1 MRNEQAAA
9 SPASQSAGAADM
21 TNELLQKYTGT
32 SADDCRIMMELNA
45 ERTPGTTLTEIA
57 LILTAMNHLG
67 IEKKAHRQAL
77 AKAARSALNRLAV
90 LPA

>member
-9 SPASQSAGAADM
+9 DAALKAAEARTYLDG
-21 TNELLQKYTGT
+21 LRQKYTGT
-32 SADDCRIMMELNA
+32 SADDCRTMMELNA
-45 ERTPGTTLTEIA
+45 EKAPATTLREISI
-57 LILTAMNHLG
+57 ILEEMNMHG

-77 AKAARSALNRLAV
+77 AKAGRIALKRLAE

>member
-9 SPASQSAGAADM
+9 DAALQSAEAFDKS
-21 TNELLQKYTGT
+21 NKLLQKYTGT

-45 ERTPGTTLTEIA
+45 ERFPGTTLGEIA
-57 LILTAMNHLG
+57 LILFAMNHQG

-77 AKAARSALNRLAV
+77 AKAGRNALNRLAE

>member
-9 SPASQSAGAADM
+9 DAALQSAEAFDKSKK
-21 TNELLQKYTGT
+21 LVQKYIGT
-32 SADDCRIMMELNA
+32 SADDCRISMELNA
-45 ERTPGTTLTEIA
+45 EKSPATTLSEIT
-57 LILTAMNHLG
+57 LILFEMNWQG

-77 AKAARSALNRLAV
+77 TKAGRLALKRLAE